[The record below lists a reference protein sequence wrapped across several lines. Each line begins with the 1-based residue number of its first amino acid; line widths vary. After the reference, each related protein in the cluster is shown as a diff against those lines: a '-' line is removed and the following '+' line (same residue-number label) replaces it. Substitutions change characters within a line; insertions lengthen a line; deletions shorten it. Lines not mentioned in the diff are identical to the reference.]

1 MPQLDKFTFAPQVF
15 WLILGFF
22 GIYFMLLSTGLPRIY
37 KILFFRK
44 KKLELLFSEYKTL
57 DQELYFSEKYL
68 NVFLLN
74 SINTIKLVEDVSPKV
89 LDTGL
94 NTFLLNNTVGLS
106 NINILKSLD
115 TRYLLSDMSL
125 QRMLKNQTYYQNVGR
140 LRSKLK

>member
-44 KKLELLFSEYKTL
+44 KKLELLFSEYKIL
-57 DQELYFSEKYL
+57 DQELFFSEKYL

-74 SINTIKLVEDVSPKV
+74 SINTVKLVEDVSPKV

-94 NTFLLNNTVGLS
+94 NTFLSKNTVESS

-115 TRYLLSDMSL
+115 TSYLLSDMSL